1 MKLTVKRSTGLL
13 YYLIVVHALAGIL
26 VLLLEMQTLM
36 SALLFLILLL
46 SLTLSCQRYGWLR
59 RGPVVSELVWDDGGR
74 WYLSAEHS
82 HAASWL
88 LVRSVILG
96 PLIFLSFRSGANS
109 TKQSVLLTRDAVDK
123 ESWRQLCLKLRD
135 PETWD

>member
-1 MKLTVKRSTGLL
+1 L
-13 YYLIVVHALAGIL
+13 YYLLVVHALAGIL
-26 VLLLEMQTLM
+26 VLLLEMQTLI
-36 SALLFLILLL
+36 SAILFLLIVL

-59 RGPVVSELVWDDGGR
+59 RAPVVSELVWDDGGH
-74 WYLSAEHS
+74 WYLSAENS
-82 HAASWL
+82 HAASWQL
-88 LVRSVILG
+88 KRSVILG
-96 PLIFLSFRSGANS
+96 PLIFLSLRSGANR